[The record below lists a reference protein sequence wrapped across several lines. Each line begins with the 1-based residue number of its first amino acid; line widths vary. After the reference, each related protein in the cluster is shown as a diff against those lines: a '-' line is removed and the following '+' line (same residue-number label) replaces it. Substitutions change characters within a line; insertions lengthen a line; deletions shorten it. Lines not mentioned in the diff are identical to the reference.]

1 MLNFQYTTINL
12 QEALIVGG
20 RVDKQYENYEECGV
34 IYPGPF
40 LNGFN
45 FVVYRP
51 IGEIQKSQ
59 TKSDI
64 EFSQIE

>member
-20 RVDKQYENYEECGV
+20 RVDKQYKNYEECDT
-34 IYPGPF
+34 INPGPF
-40 LNGFN
+40 SNGFN
-45 FVVYRP
+45 FMVYRP

-59 TKSDI
+59 TKSDVK
-64 EFSQIE
+64 FSQIK